1 MMEGKG
7 GMKMECNAMRKKAT
21 LILTISGEIDHHTSK
36 IIRERADRML
46 AQIGGKNIIF
56 QLRDVDF
63 MDSSGIGMM
72 IGRYK
77 RAESLGGRV
86 AILQASETIQE
97 LIRLSGLSAILKS
110 FANMED
116 ALEYVEGRDLD
127 AEG

>member
-1 MMEGKG
+1 
-7 GMKMECNAMRKKAT
+7 MECNAMRKKAT